1 MAEIIARFADGRL
14 LVQEDRLVES
24 DTISGGFATLRIGHV
39 KTIEKVLSID
49 AQISGYP
56 DQKVAVELKDVLIS
70 GDILR
75 PQLRRCDLGVP
86 TLTGAVTIT
95 SSELVKL
102 WTMSGIQGVFSGGP
116 ATVTLTGPVGSGNLS
131 LGYLS
136 GVTSGR
142 GYYETLASGA
152 FVSGR
157 LRIIANV
164 IGF

>member
-14 LVQEDRLVES
+14 LVQEDRLVET
-24 DTISGGFATLRIGHV
+24 DTISGGYATLRVGHV

-49 AQISGYP
+49 AQISGFP
-56 DQKVAVELKDVLIS
+56 DQKVAAELKDVLIS

-75 PQLRRCDLGVP
+75 VQLRRCDLGVP
-86 TLTGAVTIT
+86 TLTGALILASGVL
-95 SSELVKL
+95 SGVASGLQGGL
-102 WTMSGIQGVFSGGP
+102 SGIPGS
-116 ATVTLTGPVGSGNLS
+116 VTLTGPIGSGNLS

-142 GYYETLASGA
+142 GYYETLISGA

-157 LRIIANV
+157 LRILANV

>member
-24 DTISGGFATLRIGHV
+24 DTMSGGYTTLRIGHV

-75 PQLRRCDLGVP
+75 PQLRRSDLGVP
-86 TLTGAVTIT
+86 TLTG
-95 SSELVKL
+95 LV
-102 WTMSGIQGVFSGGP
+102 SGVATASGFQAISGY
-116 ATVTLTGPVGSGNLS
+116 VTLTGPIGSGALS

-152 FVSGR
+152 FVSGK